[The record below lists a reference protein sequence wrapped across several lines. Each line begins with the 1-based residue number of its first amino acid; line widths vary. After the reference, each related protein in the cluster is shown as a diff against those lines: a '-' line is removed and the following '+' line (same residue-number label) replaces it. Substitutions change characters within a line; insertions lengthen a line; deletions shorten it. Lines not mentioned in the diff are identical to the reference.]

1 MTNAAQHSDPPDTG
15 CSAFRSAFHTVV
27 DGEADALSV
36 ARTMSH
42 ASQCA
47 DCARQLDAARRYR
60 ERMLRVGDAEKAS
73 PELRDRVLQQL
84 LGVRGS
90 RTR

>member
-1 MTNAAQHSDPPDTG
+1 MTNAAQHPDSPDTG
-15 CSAFRSAFHTVV
+15 CSAFRSAFHAVV

-42 ASQCA
+42 VSQCP

-73 PELRDRVLQQL
+73 PELRDRVLQQM

-90 RTR
+90 RSR

>member
-1 MTNAAQHSDPPDTG
+1 MTHAAQHPDAPDTG
-15 CSAFRSAFHTVV
+15 CSAFRSAFHAVV

-42 ASQCA
+42 AAHCP

-60 ERMLRVGDAEKAS
+60 ERMLRVGEAEQAS
-73 PELRDRVLQQL
+73 PELRDRVLQQM